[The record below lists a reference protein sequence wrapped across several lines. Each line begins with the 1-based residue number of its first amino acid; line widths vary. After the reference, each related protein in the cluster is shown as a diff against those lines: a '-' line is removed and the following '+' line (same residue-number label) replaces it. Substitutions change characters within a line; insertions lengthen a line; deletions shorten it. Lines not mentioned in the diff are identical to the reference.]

1 MILPASSHPL
11 AIIASLIHLLSL
23 LVLVDVIV
31 SWAWLLGMRGASPYQ
46 PWVRLL
52 RRITDPILA
61 PIRRLIPPRS
71 LQGLDISPIIAIL
84 LLQLVAD
91 ALASVAHGM

>member
-1 MILPASSHPL
+1 MFIPTSAHPL
-11 AIIASLIHLLSL
+11 AIIASVVHLLSL
-23 LVLVDVIV
+23 LVLADVIV
-31 SWAWLLGMRGASPYQ
+31 SWAYMLGASAASPYQ
-46 PWVRLL
+46 PWVRAL

-84 LLQLVAD
+84 ILQFVAD
-91 ALASVAHGM
+91 ALAGMARG